1 MGTGRYHRGK
11 GMRRQVK
18 GLPIQWLMACTIILC
33 VLAMLSIVIVQG
45 YRGGS
50 TALVTAANDSARQL
64 AAVLNERALRLI
76 TPAENV
82 LRLLAHT
89 RIDAA
94 DTLDEHFGPLPVL
107 AETLN
112 SNPMLS
118 AVYIGYDNGEFLLLR
133 PLQRDTP
140 RIPDAPAEAAY
151 LLQIIAFD
159 GQAELHG
166 RWLYLDES
174 LELHSEQSMP
184 DYGFDPRGR
193 PWYQQVEAPGE
204 VAMTAPYVFFTT
216 GEVGVSLAV
225 RSHTG
230 NGVVGMDAAIS
241 DLTMEAQDLRLT
253 QSTELAIHDEGVGV
267 IAYPDPKRIIRTEGA
282 GFRLASLQE
291 LGVTPL
297 QRLMEMSTDAE
308 PKPFSVDGE
317 VWYGLNL
324 PLMGFGESDA
334 RILIAIP
341 AWELLTEAREVLL
354 RQAAWAVFLILAVL
368 LLGWWAGVR
377 LGRSIRQL
385 AHWVEA
391 FAGFDFNAPPPA
403 PSRIREVNELQ
414 QAMLQ
419 MVAAIGHFQAITDSL
434 SREMELDRMLP
445 VVLQHLVEMADGP
458 AGVVY
463 LCDED
468 NDRLQ
473 RAASWGDYDYPEHF
487 VMSQSLPGELYQS
500 LEMLKKRYPRSLIL
514 PLHDRK
520 GTLLGLLSIRLRDE
534 TDARTQAYLQRF
546 LENLSGVLAVAIETR
561 QLFEQQ
567 QELLEAVIKV
577 LAHAVDA
584 KSPYTGGHCE
594 RVPQLAEMLLDQAAA
609 IQSGPLADYQ
619 PDEEERYAFRI
630 AAWLHDCG
638 KITSPEYVVDK
649 ATKLETLYNRIHEVR
664 TRFEVLHR
672 DAQLAYWQGRCAGQ
686 DEGQLAHALERR
698 LEQLQ
703 KDFAV
708 VATANIGG
716 EAMSDDDVKE
726 LRRIGERTW
735 LRYFD
740 DRQGLSAEEMA
751 RLPDTPAPALPVAER
766 LLDDKPEHRIAWG
779 ERKPPV
785 ERDNPQNIWGFDMHL
800 PEYAHHLGELHN
812 LTVRRGTLTPEE
824 RFKVNEHIV
833 HTLVMLSTLPFP
845 RALQQVPDIAA
856 NHHEKLSGGGYPR
869 RLTAE
874 QLSVPAR
881 IMAIADIFEALTA
894 ADRPYKAAKTLSE
907 SISIMMRMA
916 REQHIDAELFA
927 LFLSSGVYL
936 TYAEQFLEPEQID
949 EVDVDGCLQTLHG
962 MSGTE

>member
-1 MGTGRYHRGK
+1 
-11 GMRRQVK
+11 MRRRVK

-50 TALVTAANDSARQL
+50 AALVSAANDSARQL

-82 LRLLAHT
+82 IRVLAHSD
-89 RIDAA
+89 IGAA
-94 DTLDEHFGPLPVL
+94 NTLEERFEQLPVL

-118 AVYIGYDNGEFLLLR
+118 AVYIGYDTGEFLLLR

-140 RIPDAPAEAAY
+140 RIPDAPDGAAY
-151 LLQIIAFD
+151 LLQSIAFD
-159 GQAELHG
+159 EQAQLHG
-166 RWLYLDES
+166 RWLFLDES
-174 LELHSEQSMP
+174 LQLKSEQAMP
-184 DYGFDPRGR
+184 DYWFDPRER
-193 PWYQQVEAPGE
+193 PWYQQVGNPGE
-204 VAMTAPYVFFTT
+204 VAMTDPYVFFTT

-230 NGVVGMDAAIS
+230 DGVVGMDAAVG
-241 DLTMEAQDLRLT
+241 DLTMEARDLRLT
-253 QSTELAIHDEGVGV
+253 SGTELAIFDQEIGV
-267 IAYPDPKRIIRTEGA
+267 IAYPDLQRIIKTEGS
-282 GFRLASLQE
+282 GFRLASLAE
-291 LGVTPL
+291 LGVEPLLQLSELPANSVPTP
-297 QRLMEMSTDAE
+297 
-308 PKPFSVDGE
+308 FIVNGN

-324 PLMGFGESDA
+324 PLVGFSDSDA

-341 AWELLTEAREVLL
+341 AWELLSEARDVLKH
-354 RQAAWAVFLILAVL
+354 QAIWAVALILAVL
-368 LLGWWAGVR
+368 LLGWVLGVR

-385 AHWVEA
+385 AAWVEA
-391 FAGFDFNAPPPA
+391 LSGFDFSAPPPA
-403 PSRIREVNELQ
+403 SSHIREVNELQ
-414 QAMLQ
+414 QAIGQ
-419 MVAAIGHFQAITDSL
+419 MVAAIGHFQSITSSL
-434 SREMELDRMLP
+434 SRELELDRMLP
-445 VVLQHLVEMADGP
+445 VVLQHLVEVADGP

-468 NDRLQ
+468 NDRLE
-473 RAASWGDYDYPEHF
+473 RAAVYGDFDYAESF

-500 LEMLKKRYPRSLIL
+500 LEVLKKRYPRSLIV
-514 PLHDRK
+514 PLQDRK

-546 LENLSGVLAVAIETR
+546 LVSLSGALAVAIETR

-567 QELLEAVIKV
+567 QALLEAVIKV

-594 RVPQLAEMLLDQAAA
+594 RVPELAEMLLEQAAA
-609 IQSGPLADYQ
+609 AQSGPLADYQ

-672 DAQLAYWQGRCAGQ
+672 DAQLAYWQGRDAGV
-686 DEGQLAHALERR
+686 DEAQLTQALEQR

-703 KDFAV
+703 NDFAA
-708 VATANIGG
+708 VASANIGG
-716 EAMSDDDVKE
+716 EAMSDDDVDE
-726 LRRIGERTW
+726 LRRIGEQTW
-735 LRYFD
+735 QRYFD
-740 DRQGLSAEEMA
+740 DRLGISAEEMSRIA
-751 RLPDTPAPALPVAER
+751 DMPAPALPVTER
-766 LLDDKPEHRIAWG
+766 LLDDKPEHRIGWG

-800 PEYAHHLGELHN
+800 PEYAYHLGELHN
-812 LTVRRGTLTPEE
+812 LSVRRGTLTPEE

-856 NHHEKLSGGGYPR
+856 NHHEKLSGSGYPR
-869 RLTAE
+869 RLTAD
-874 QLSVPAR
+874 QLTVPAR

-894 ADRPYKAAKTLSE
+894 ADRPYKVAKTLSE

-916 REQHIDAELFA
+916 REQHIDAELFS

-936 TYAEQFLEPEQID
+936 EYAERFLEPEQID
-949 EVDVDGCLQTLHG
+949 ELDVEGCLTEL
-962 MSGTE
+962 SGYQ